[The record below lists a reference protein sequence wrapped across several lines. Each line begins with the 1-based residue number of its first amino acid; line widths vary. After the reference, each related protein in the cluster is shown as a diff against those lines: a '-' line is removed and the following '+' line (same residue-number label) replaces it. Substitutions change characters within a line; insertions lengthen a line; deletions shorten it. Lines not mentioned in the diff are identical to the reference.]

1 METNGANSLKSFNV
15 AMAEPA
21 PIDAQPAAK
30 EILPSSPPPPVEK
43 QRNLALDAYRG
54 LIMILL
60 VSDGFGFSELTSHP
74 IYGVIANQFHHRPWG
89 GAVFYDL
96 IMPAFLFM
104 VGVAMPY
111 SLGRRLEEGADKR
124 QLLNHV
130 AMRCMTL
137 VVVSWVLIS
146 IESKHAHIQFHN
158 VIFVVAF
165 TYFVCFF
172 LMQLE
177 FRYQAIAVLLLLVGH
192 SALYLLF
199 PGPDGAFHR
208 MTNIG
213 AVLDRASMGRTYF
226 MPDFLYHRAP
236 FVNLNLIPEIAT
248 VLFGVWTG
256 KLIRS
261 RRPRFQQMKIM
272 AVGMIAAFALGLA
285 FSPLVPINKWLWTA
299 TYTLYTTGWSILGLL
314 ILRLLV
320 DVLEIRRPMFLFTVV
335 GLNSL
340 FVYCVGEILRPWID
354 KSVAVFTGG
363 FKFIGTLAP
372 VAQSCVVLAVIW
384 YLAYWLYKRKVFL
397 RA

>member
-1 METNGANSLKSFNV
+1 MKTDPPNNLKSSNI
-15 AMAEPA
+15 ATAEPS
-21 PIDAQPAAK
+21 PVYAQAAREEK
-30 EILPSSPPPPVEK
+30 LPPSPFPPVEK
-43 QRNLALDAYRG
+43 RRNLALDAYRG

-60 VSDGFGFSELTSHP
+60 VSDGFGFSELTGHP
-74 IYGVIANQFHHRPWG
+74 IYGIIANQFHHRPWG

-111 SLGRRLEEGADKR
+111 SLGRRMDEGADKH
-124 QLLNHV
+124 QLLRHV
-130 AMRCMTL
+130 AKRCLTL
-137 VVVSWVLIS
+137 VVVSWILIS
-146 IESKHAHIQFHN
+146 IESNHAHIQFHN
-158 VIFVVAF
+158 VLFVVAF
-165 TYFVCFF
+165 TYFVCSF
-172 LMQLE
+172 LMQVE
-177 FRYQAIAVLLLLVGH
+177 FRYQAMVALALLVGH

-199 PGPDGAFHR
+199 PGPDGAFER

-213 AVLDRASMGRTYF
+213 AVIDRASMGRRYF

-236 FVNLNLIPEIAT
+236 FVNLNLIPEIST

-261 RRPRFQQMKIM
+261 KRPRAEQMKIM
-272 AVGMIAAFALGLA
+272 IGGMIAAFALGLG
-285 FSPLVPINKWLWTA
+285 FSPLIPINKWLWTA
-299 TYTLYTTGWSILGLL
+299 TYTVYTTGWSVLGLL
-314 ILRLLV
+314 IFRLLV

-354 KSVAVFTGG
+354 KSVAVFTHG

-384 YLAYWLYKRKVFL
+384 YLAYWLWKRRVFL